1 MTKTLVIVRHSKS
14 AWPDGVADHDRPL
27 SERGRRDAPA
37 VGRWLREQGI
47 VAELAVV
54 SSARRARETFELAAA
69 ELDPAPTPLI
79 TDSVYGASTGDLLD
93 TVRELPAAVKVAL
106 LVGHNPSIG
115 SLAAILDERASAT
128 PEFKTSAVA
137 VYEVGPSWPEVNPG
151 TARLLASTVPRG

>member
-1 MTKTLVIVRHSKS
+1 MTKTLVIVRHAKS
-14 AWPDGVADHDRPL
+14 AWPDDVADHDRPL

-69 ELDPAPTPLI
+69 ELDPPPEPLI

-93 TVRELPAAVKVAL
+93 TVRELPSAVAVAL

-115 SLAAILDERASAT
+115 RLAAILDERSSAAL
-128 PEFKTSAVA
+128 EFKTSAVA
-137 VYEVGPSWPEVNPG
+137 VYEVGPSWPKVNPG
-151 TARLLASTVPRG
+151 TARLLASAIPRG

>member
-1 MTKTLVIVRHSKS
+1 
-14 AWPDGVADHDRPL
+14 
-27 SERGRRDAPA
+27 

-69 ELDPAPTPLI
+69 ELDPAPEPLI

-93 TVRELPAAVKVAL
+93 TVRELPSAVTVAL

-115 SLAAILDERASAT
+115 RLAAILDERASAALA
-128 PEFKTSAVA
+128 FKTSAVA
-137 VYEVGPSWPEVNPG
+137 VYEVGRSWPEVNPG
-151 TARLLASTVPRG
+151 TARLLASAIPRG

>member
-47 VAELAVV
+47 VAEMAVV
-54 SSARRARETFELAAA
+54 SSARRARETFELAAV
-69 ELDPAPTPLI
+69 ELDPAPEPLI

-93 TVRELPAAVKVAL
+93 TVRELPSAVTVAL

-115 SLAAILDERASAT
+115 RLAAILDERSSAAL
-128 PEFKTSAVA
+128 EFKTSAVA

-151 TARLLASTVPRG
+151 TARLLASAIPRG